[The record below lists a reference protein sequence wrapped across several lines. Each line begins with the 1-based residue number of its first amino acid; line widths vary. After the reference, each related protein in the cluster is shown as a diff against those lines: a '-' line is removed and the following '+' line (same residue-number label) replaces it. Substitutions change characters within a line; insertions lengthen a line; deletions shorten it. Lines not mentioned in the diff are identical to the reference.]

1 MRIKHALCLGLL
13 IVSCAQSVSIQ
24 PGFSETAA
32 IKSNAFTIGKT
43 VTNGNLTVYF
53 IKGKSSLAGQNM
65 VTLQEAMAKKYVK
78 VSETGDVNNLAVENL
93 SNNLVFLQ
101 TGDIVKGGRQD
112 RTMQYDMILPP
123 HSGRIPLPA
132 FCVEHGRWEQRGD
145 ESSNSF
151 SSSNYSLGGKELK
164 LAARK
169 AGDQQAVWQ
178 KVAQSEKQ
186 IAVAALPPPS
196 GLVPPPMP
204 GASYSGGGAAGMAAA
219 AASVLASPS
228 GSYELTVEN
237 KAVAAATS
245 KRVNELVH
253 APDGDKDVIGY
264 AFAINGKLNS
274 ADIYGSNDL
283 FSKVWPKQLR
293 AAVVEAL
300 ENNSAVAAK
309 PPAPIDVEKTIRQAE
324 GTSTK
329 RKQQSNSRTDVID
342 REDDKNLLFET
353 VDKATGNWVHKNYF
367 TKF

>member
-1 MRIKHALCLGLL
+1 M
-13 IVSCAQSVSIQ
+13 Q
-24 PGFSETAA
+24 PVFSETLPG
-32 IKSNAFTIGKT
+32 KSSPFTVGKS
-43 VTNGNLTVYF
+43 VTSGNLTVYL
-53 IKGKSSLAGQNM
+53 IKGKASLAGQNI

-145 ESSNSF
+145 ESSNTF

-169 AGDQQAVWQ
+169 AGDQQQVWQ
-178 KVAQSEKQ
+178 KVAQAEKA
-186 IAVAALPPPS
+186 IAYSALPPP
-196 GLVPPPMP
+196 P
-204 GASYSGGGAAGMAAA
+204 MAAA
-219 AASVLASPS
+219 PVRAGGSCFESQTAQAEAAASTLASPS

-237 KAVAAATS
+237 KKVAEATN
-245 KRVNELVH
+245 KRVNDLVH
-253 APDGDKDVIGY
+253 APDGDKEVIGY

-300 ENNSAVAAK
+300 ASKNEVAAK
-309 PPAPIDVEKTIRQAE
+309 PLASLEVQKNIQLAE
-324 GTSTK
+324 GAAVKK
-329 RKQQSNSRTDVID
+329 RQQSNSRTEVID
-342 REDDKNLLFET
+342 RENGKNLLFET
-353 VDKATGNWVHKNYF
+353 VDRSTGNWVHKNYF
-367 TKF
+367 TNF